1 MRSAAQAISEG
12 LLILPGPST
21 LLYLLIGV
29 SILMVAFVVARPD
42 ITVTRGGKQLAFV
55 VLFVLP
61 VVVASMG
68 AGEQMRRTEQTE
80 FCLSCHVMEPYGRSL
95 RIDDSTYMPASHF
108 QNARI
113 PREQACYTCHTDY
126 AMYGTVR
133 DKLRGLQHV
142 YAQYIGGVPATIHL
156 YTPYNNRECLHCHAG
171 ARSFE
176 EGAVHNADPTIMAAI
191 KSNELSCVS
200 SGCHSNIHDI
210 EHLDELKLWEA
221 PQ

>member
-1 MRSAAQAISEG
+1 MPLNPKEHSIT
-12 LLILPGPST
+12 PDPKT
-21 LLYLLIGV
+21 LLYVLIGV
-29 SILMVAFVVARPD
+29 SILMVAFVVARPV

-61 VVVASMG
+61 VVVAFMG
-68 AGEQMRRTEQTE
+68 AAEQMRRTEQTE

-95 RIDDSTYMPASHF
+95 RVDDPTYLPAGHF
-108 QNARI
+108 QNGRI

-126 AMYGTVR
+126 VLYGTALT
-133 DKLRGLQHV
+133 KIRGLRHV
-142 YAQYIGGVPATIHL
+142 YAQYVSGAQNPIRL
-156 YTPYNNRECLHCHAG
+156 YSPYNNRECLHCHAG

-176 EGAVHNADPTIMAAI
+176 EGAVHNADPSIMASI

-200 SGCHSNIHDI
+200 SGCHANVHDI
-210 EHLDELKLWEA
+210 AHLGELKLWEA

>member
-1 MRSAAQAISEG
+1 
-12 LLILPGPST
+12 
-21 LLYLLIGV
+21 LIGV

-42 ITVTRGGKQLAFV
+42 ITLTRGGKQLAFV

-108 QNARI
+108 QNGRI

-142 YAQYIGGVPATIHL
+142 YAQYIGGVPATIRL

-176 EGAVHNADPTIMAAI
+176 EGAVHNADPAIMAAI

-210 EHLDELKLWEA
+210 ARLDEQKLWEA
-221 PQ
+221 PE